1 MTQLPQSYLEFQ
13 QKYPDIWQA
22 YDQLGAAVHA
32 VGPLDEKSRALVKL
46 ALAIGVQR
54 EGAVHAHVRKLV
66 ELGVN
71 AEEIRQVALL
81 AIPTLGFPTTMAA
94 LTWIDD
100 ILGSD

>member
-1 MTQLPQSYLEFQ
+1 MTQLPQPYLEFQ

-22 YDQLGAAVHA
+22 YDQLGAAVHT
-32 VGPLDEKSRALVKL
+32 GPLDEKSRALVKL

-54 EGAVHAHVRKLV
+54 EGAVHAHVRKLI
-66 ELGVN
+66 ELGVS

-94 LTWIDD
+94 LTWIEDV
-100 ILGSD
+100 LESA